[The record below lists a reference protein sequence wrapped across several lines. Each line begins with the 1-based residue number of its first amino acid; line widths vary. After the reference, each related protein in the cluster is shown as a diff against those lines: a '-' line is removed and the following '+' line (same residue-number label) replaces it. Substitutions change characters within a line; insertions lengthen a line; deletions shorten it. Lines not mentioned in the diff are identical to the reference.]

1 MDKILII
8 QTAFL
13 GDVILTAPLI
23 KALYEGLN
31 KPEIT
36 IITTPQ
42 GKEILTANPC
52 LSEIIPYDKK
62 KSMKGP
68 AGFLKIAGRIRK
80 RGFDLAVLPHR
91 SLRSA
96 SLAFLGKIKQR
107 IGFDAS
113 TGSFLLTEKVVY
125 QRGLHE
131 VERNLELA
139 RKLGISGGEWRPE
152 LFVSQ
157 RTEEKATQF
166 FSQEGLSPAELIVG
180 LNPGSIWAT
189 KRWLPEGF
197 ARVGDMMAERLG
209 GQVILFGSPE
219 DIPLVNQIAGA
230 MKNKPV
236 IAAGKTGLADLASF
250 FKRCHLFITNDSGP
264 MHIAAAVST
273 PVVGI
278 FGATTP
284 SLGFSPY
291 SPHSV
296 VVEIKDLA
304 CRPCGS
310 HGGKHCPDRSFACM
324 REITPAQVIAGAEE
338 LLNRFPT
345 QFLP

>member
-13 GDVILTAPLI
+13 GDVILTTPLI
-23 KALYEGLN
+23 RALYEGLN

-36 IITTPQ
+36 LITTPQ
-42 GKEILTANPC
+42 GREILTANPY

-68 AGFLKIAGRIRK
+68 AGFLKIAGQVRR
-80 RGFDLAVLPHR
+80 REFDLAVLPHR

-96 SLAFLGKIKQR
+96 SLAYLGKISQR
-107 IGFDAS
+107 IGFDTS
-113 TGSFLLTEKVVY
+113 TGSFLLTEKVIY

-139 RKLGISGGEWRPE
+139 GKLGITGGKWRPE
-152 LFVSQ
+152 LFVSEQ
-157 RTEEKATQF
+157 TEEKAAQF
-166 FSQEGLSPAELIVG
+166 FLQEGLGQAKLIVG

-197 ARVGDMMAERLG
+197 ARVGDVVAERFG
-209 GQVILFGSPE
+209 GQVILFGAPE
-219 DIPLVNQIAGA
+219 DITLVNQIAGA

-250 FKRCHLFITNDSGP
+250 FRRCHLFITNDSGP

-284 SLGFSPY
+284 SLGFYPY

-310 HGGKHCPDRSFACM
+310 HGGKRCPDKSFACM
-324 REITPAQVIAGAEE
+324 REITPEQVVSAVEKL
-338 LLNRFPT
+338 LLNFCHRKF
-345 QFLP
+345 